1 MEKLKPKSW
10 LKKPVGKRPISRPRN
25 RDNKEIIACMVGK

>member
-10 LKKPVGKRPISRPRN
+10 LKKPVGKHLILGPR
-25 RDNKEIIACMVGK
+25 RGDKEIIVCMVGK